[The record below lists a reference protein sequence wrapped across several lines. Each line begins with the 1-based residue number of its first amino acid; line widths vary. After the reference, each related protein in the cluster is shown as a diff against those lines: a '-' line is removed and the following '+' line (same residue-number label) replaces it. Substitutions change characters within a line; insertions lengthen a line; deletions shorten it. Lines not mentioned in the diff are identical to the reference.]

1 MNNNLTRPLAQILI
15 SKYGGNVGH
24 NINSIISEMIDN
36 SLDAKSKNIEI
47 NIKEED
53 NSKYLTFYDDGTG
66 VSDLYNLLLASQ
78 GKINKLGCKNQG
90 FLDTL
95 VYLSGLKGTHN
106 IYTKYNNK
114 LSGIKI
120 TLNNLYEEY
129 NKQRGE
135 EHYSDEREENPYID
149 FSKCQNILVNDI
161 SPQDDDISTMVIKG
175 KFPELLDKFENSG
188 TYIQIEIQDESII
201 NCIKELNTDYFQYVY
216 DYYFINLSYLNNP
229 ISITP
234 AKNILNSYKNIPAVF
249 IMEKFVHSNHNIIF
263 KFSNE
268 FNDDVKY
275 YTKTPQGNY
284 YEKKDWCEDTFKEH
298 SKFYKQWKKNKKDA
312 SIKMTFMSDQEHIN
326 QKQIFTP
333 DDKNKTSIGG
343 GEALKS
349 IWIVYQNK
357 LMGLPSWPK
366 NLPGLAGLRNQY
378 NSRIVLTIYNES
390 ILSSIIMSNKSKTN
404 IDNIGDGIIKF
415 IDYCKSY
422 YFKLGMSQNGDPVN
436 DHRIKYLESKKESGI
451 ENLCEFFTN
460 PPTPPIIPRS
470 PSPVDSSEKSR
481 SPSPVDSSEKSRS
494 PSPVYSSEQIN
505 SPSPS
510 DRLEQSRS
518 PSPLTNKSTKI
529 KWTEF
534 GGQCYFGIHECTN
547 SGIEIENNL
556 IKCKFGYTEDDPN
569 HRDSGNNLGKKWRRL
584 STIFINKEGCEDDAG
599 KKVCEWKVY
608 EKLDKSSYGI
618 SWHQK
623 SKEIFYCKKENFKN
637 IYKLFID
644 TVSAYV

>member
-53 NSKYLTFYDDGTG
+53 HSKYLTFYDDGTG

-234 AKNILNSYKNIPAVF
+234 AKNILNS
-249 IMEKFVHSNHNIIF
+249 
-263 KFSNE
+263 
-268 FNDDVKY
+268 
-275 YTKTPQGNY
+275 
-284 YEKKDWCEDTFKEH
+284 
-298 SKFYKQWKKNKKDA
+298 
-312 SIKMTFMSDQEHIN
+312 
-326 QKQIFTP
+326 
-333 DDKNKTSIGG
+333 
-343 GEALKS
+343 
-349 IWIVYQNK
+349 
-357 LMGLPSWPK
+357 
-366 NLPGLAGLRNQY
+366 
-378 NSRIVLTIYNES
+378 
-390 ILSSIIMSNKSKTN
+390 
-404 IDNIGDGIIKF
+404 
-415 IDYCKSY
+415 
-422 YFKLGMSQNGDPVN
+422 
-436 DHRIKYLESKKESGI
+436 
-451 ENLCEFFTN
+451 
-460 PPTPPIIPRS
+460 
-470 PSPVDSSEKSR
+470 
-481 SPSPVDSSEKSRS
+481 
-494 PSPVYSSEQIN
+494 
-505 SPSPS
+505 
-510 DRLEQSRS
+510 
-518 PSPLTNKSTKI
+518 
-529 KWTEF
+529 
-534 GGQCYFGIHECTN
+534 
-547 SGIEIENNL
+547 
-556 IKCKFGYTEDDPN
+556 
-569 HRDSGNNLGKKWRRL
+569 
-584 STIFINKEGCEDDAG
+584 
-599 KKVCEWKVY
+599 
-608 EKLDKSSYGI
+608 
-618 SWHQK
+618 
-623 SKEIFYCKKENFKN
+623 
-637 IYKLFID
+637 
-644 TVSAYV
+644 